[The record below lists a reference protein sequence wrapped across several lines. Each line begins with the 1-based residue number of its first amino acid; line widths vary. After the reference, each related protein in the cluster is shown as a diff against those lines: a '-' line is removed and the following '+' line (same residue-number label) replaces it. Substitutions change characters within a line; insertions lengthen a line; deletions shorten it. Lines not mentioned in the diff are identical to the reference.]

1 MKDIGF
7 TGVFRLIFKP
17 LVDEFPCFGAVCYSL
32 RQKVCLFFFRAI
44 FFKLLKQ
51 EVACVPMHALTWGEN
66 RKAFRRVYSNLN
78 THNFVLHPVID
89 FSKLMDYRTWACIM
103 SMKR

>member
-32 RQKVCLFFFRAI
+32 REKVHYLFLDPSLKDFGREKWYTYHTKKEFR
-44 FFKLLKQ
+44 
-51 EVACVPMHALTWGEN
+51 
-66 RKAFRRVYSNLN
+66 
-78 THNFVLHPVID
+78 
-89 FSKLMDYRTWACIM
+89 
-103 SMKR
+103 

>member
-32 RQKVCLFFFRAI
+32 REKVYYLFLEPSLKDFGREEWYTYHTKKEFR
-44 FFKLLKQ
+44 
-51 EVACVPMHALTWGEN
+51 
-66 RKAFRRVYSNLN
+66 
-78 THNFVLHPVID
+78 
-89 FSKLMDYRTWACIM
+89 
-103 SMKR
+103 